1 MSSHS
6 RPILAEALSA
16 LLLAMV
22 VAGCNAPL
30 QPATGQPSSAATPA
44 LTAQPTMGPSATPT
58 LAPSPTAEP
67 AGMAV
72 VGPVETVFD
81 WSTNRCATDDIP
93 DLPARA
99 FMDADGNIQL
109 ISSHIQT
116 RRMIGP
122 ALDTVARDCTIRMR
136 SDHNA
141 DPSLFDDN
149 EWLAAPY
156 TEDGSTI
163 YALIHMEY
171 HGWEHS
177 SDCQPPNHFPCW
189 YNSVTL
195 ASSTDAGASYADAAD
210 PPNQLV
216 ASLPDRYQAGAG
228 PYGVLEPSNI
238 VKKDGYYYDFVRI
251 DETNSDQQRIC
262 LMRTDDLTTAGSWR
276 FWDGEGF
283 NVQMGD
289 PYALPDSALG
299 GVPCAPISPD
309 TLGVMDQ
316 SVTFNTYLNR
326 YVMVGITAIHLE
338 GREVWGVLY
347 STSDDLIH
355 WDQRQL
361 LFEAKLPWT
370 WQPGDGAY
378 MLYSSLLDP
387 NSTSRNFETS
397 GQTAYVYF
405 TRFNRPQAQPL
416 DRDLVRV
423 PVEFFTSVSDA
434 KSAAVPFVIQP

>member
-1 MSSHS
+1 
-6 RPILAEALSA
+6 
-16 LLLAMV
+16 
-22 VAGCNAPL
+22 
-30 QPATGQPSSAATPA
+30 
-44 LTAQPTMGPSATPT
+44 
-58 LAPSPTAEP
+58 
-67 AGMAV
+67 MAV

-81 WSTNRCATDDIP
+81 WSADRCATDDIP

-99 FMDADGNIQL
+99 FRDSGGKVQL

-122 ALDTVARDCTIRMR
+122 TLDTLARDCTVRMR
-136 SDHNA
+136 SDHNP
-141 DPSLFDDN
+141 DPAQFDDS

-156 TEDGSTI
+156 TEDGSII
-163 YALIHMEY
+163 YALVHMEY

-177 SDCQPPNHFPCW
+177 TDCQPPNHFPCW
-189 YNSVTL
+189 YNSITL

-262 LMRTDDLTTAGSWR
+262 LMRTDDLSTAGSWR

-289 PYALPDSALG
+289 PYALPNSALG

-309 TLGVMDQ
+309 TLGVMEQ

-326 YVMVGITAIHLE
+326 YVMVGTTAIHLGGARSL
-338 GREVWGVLY
+338 GR
-347 STSDDLIH
+347 
-355 WDQRQL
+355 
-361 LFEAKLPWT
+361 P
-370 WQPGDGAY
+370 
-378 MLYSSLLDP
+378 LLDIGRSDP
-387 NSTSRNFETS
+387 LGSAPVAVR
-397 GQTAYVYF
+397 GQTAMDVA
-405 TRFNRPQAQPL
+405 TRRRGLHALSIPVGSEQHLAQFRNFWQDRLRLFHALQPAPGPTARQGPGSRAGRVLRYRQPSAGRCRSLCDSALGSLGESRRPIRSGRLPMG
-416 DRDLVRV
+416 
-423 PVEFFTSVSDA
+423 VEFRL
-434 KSAAVPFVIQP
+434 P